1 VNSKAIIDQ
10 TKYDSAGKHF
20 DIKQKFTSVQ
30 EFAYKCVLTKCIPPA
45 ATLSML
51 RVANAI
57 YSVLELACKGN
68 RKVAPAFMEHMGIF
82 DRHLGTQVKTASQ
95 IRLYPKLSTPNPN
108 SLYPATTQ
116 VKSAMLMREL
126 YCNRQMLV
134 TPTPDKDP

>member
-1 VNSKAIIDQ
+1 MLMH
-10 TKYDSAGKHF
+10 G
-20 DIKQKFTSVQ
+20 
-30 EFAYKCVLTKCIPPA
+30 FAYRHVLTKRIPSA

-68 RKVAPAFMEHMGIF
+68 RKVAPAFVEHMSIF
-82 DRHLGTQVKTASQ
+82 DRHLG
-95 IRLYPKLSTPNPN
+95 
-108 SLYPATTQ
+108 TQ

-134 TPTPDKDP
+134 TPNP